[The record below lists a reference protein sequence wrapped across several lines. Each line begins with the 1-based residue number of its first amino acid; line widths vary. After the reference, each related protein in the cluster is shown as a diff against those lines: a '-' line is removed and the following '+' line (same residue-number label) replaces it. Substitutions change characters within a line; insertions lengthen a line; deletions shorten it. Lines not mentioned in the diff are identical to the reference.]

1 MYNQQLGKSNVEDTF
16 RGGKKNSITILLH
29 VLKTLLSFII
39 LALNVRSISLFSVCY
54 QNLDAVLFFKR
65 FTHTGDSGKG
75 PPSSSSQLISGLTR
89 TLLTKKK
96 KKTKKQYFIDR

>member
-96 KKTKKQYFIDR
+96 RKTVFYK

>member
-16 RGGKKNSITILLH
+16 RGEKNSITILLH
-29 VLKTLLSFII
+29 VFKTLLSFII
-39 LALNVRSISLFSVCY
+39 LALNARSISLFSVCY

-65 FTHTGDSGKG
+65 FTHTGDSGIG
-75 PPSSSSQLISGLTR
+75 PPSSSSQLISGLMR

-96 KKTKKQYFIDR
+96 EKQYFIDR